1 MAANFLKSAK
11 APLAVAVASVA
22 LAQFANA
29 QVLEEVTVTAQKR
42 AENLQDVPV
51 SVAAVTGE
59 KIANHGIQNLEQ
71 MSEFVPNFSVKKGTI
86 GDQINI
92 RGIQSGIQAGFEQSV
107 GTFVDGV
114 YRGRAVQSRYTFMD
128 VGMVEVLRGPQ
139 GTLFGKNT
147 VAGALNITS
156 AAPTE
161 EFEAKIK
168 ATHNPTFDT
177 NTVFGVISGGI
188 TSNIR
193 ARLALQSN
201 TTEDGWVENIA
212 DGQSYPQVD
221 DQAGRLSIDMDLS
234 DSTVLK
240 FRGEFGE
247 WDNDG
252 LPFQTLR
259 GTPSAAANNAY
270 YGDTVGLD
278 YRTDIS
284 QINAL
289 TGQAD
294 AVLSLDSPQEFYGDM
309 QEYSFTLDH
318 ELDSG
323 ATITAIGSYSEYGFD
338 RKMDADFNRLALARF
353 DEKENFDQSS
363 FEIRFASET
372 GGTFEYVTGVYYQQA
387 HLVTSGLSY
396 FGIDTIAGSAIQ
408 SCAANTGAVD
418 MASAGMQSAINA
430 NSGIAY
436 TCYLAAA
443 GYQTG
448 MALDPSTGMVSQGL
462 IPGIARYALLDQES
476 ETYAAFGQFTYNLS
490 DATSLTV
497 GLRYTEETKTADQS
511 VNAAPFAVG
520 ATAMPAGCLMD
531 PSCAAYVGLA
541 QMLGEFDTHS
551 FTGLERKEDDFTWSI
566 NLSHDLNDDV
576 MVYASS
582 ATGAKAGGFNSFYM
596 GGTAANPDNADFE
609 GEDVLT
615 YELGSKMVLLDGR
628 ADLNLAL
635 FHTTY
640 ENLQASVFSGNTTYE
655 VRNAAEATTT
665 GLEVDS
671 RFMITE
677 DLLMNASF
685 GWIDFEYDSFREQA
699 CTGDQ
704 FMAWRQN
711 NWIANPYDPNYV
723 PVNLLTNAG
732 CSAAGVNDLAGKK
745 SANTPEFSASVGFQ
759 YFQDLSA
766 VELAYSIDFNYADE
780 HYVAED
786 LDKDS
791 LVDAEVFVNAS
802 IRLSDSDESWSVAII
817 GNNLTDINT
826 ISYAADMPLQT
837 GSQYGLTVPPR
848 SVALQAEY
856 NF

>member
-59 KIANHGIQNLEQ
+59 KIANQGIQNLEQ
-71 MSEFVPNFSVKKGTI
+71 MSEFVPNFSVKQSPL

-114 YRGRAVQSRYTFMD
+114 YRGRAVQSRYSFMD

-156 AAPTE
+156 AAPTD

-168 ATHNPTFDT
+168 ATHNPEFESDT
-177 NTVFGVISGGI
+177 VLGVI
-188 TSNIR
+188 NIPMGVVNS
-193 ARLALQSN
+193 RLAVQQ
-201 TTEDGWVENIA
+201 TTTDKGWVENIV
-212 DGQSYPQVD
+212 DNKNYPIVD
-221 DQAGRLSIDMDLS
+221 DKAARLSFDIDLG
-234 DSTVLK
+234 STVIK
-240 FRGEFGE
+240 TRHEAGE
-247 WDNDG
+247 WHNNS
-252 LPFQTLR
+252 LPFQIVR
-259 GTPSAAANNAY
+259 GTPSPAANNLY

-278 YRTDIS
+278 YRT
-284 QINAL
+284 QIGQLNIL
-289 TGQAD
+289 TGQQD
-294 AVLSLDSPQEFYGDM
+294 AVLGLESPQEFYGDM
-309 QEYSFTLDH
+309 QEHSVTLEH
-318 ELDSG
+318 EFASG
-323 ATITAIGSYSEYGFD
+323 SVFTAIASYSDYAFD
-338 RKMDADFNRLALARF
+338 RKLDADFNAVAMARF
-353 DEKENFDQSS
+353 DEKEDFDQNSL
-363 FEIRFASET
+363 ELRFASET
-372 GGTFEYVTGVYYQQA
+372 GGTFEYVTGLYYQQA
-387 HLVTSGLSY
+387 NLKATGTSY
-396 FGIDTIAGSAIQ
+396 FGVDTIAGSAIQ
-408 SCAANTGAVD
+408 SCAANTGATD
-418 MASAGMQSAINA
+418 LATAGMQSAINP
-430 NSGIAY
+430 NSGLAY

-448 MALDPSTGMVSQGL
+448 MALDPATGMVSQGM
-462 IPGIARYALLDQES
+462 IPGISRYAVLDQES

-497 GLRYTEETKTADQS
+497 GLRYTEETKTADQG
-511 VNAAPFAVG
+511 VNAALYTPG
-520 ATAMPAGCLMD
+520 STGMPAGCMMD
-531 PSCAAYVGLA
+531 PACAAYVGLA
-541 QMLGEFDTHS
+541 ESLGEFNTHYFS
-551 FTGLERKEDDFTWSI
+551 DLERKEDDFTWSI

-596 GGTAANPDNADFE
+596 GGTAANRDDADFE
-609 GEDVLT
+609 GESVLT

-628 ADLNLAL
+628 ADLNVAV

-640 ENLQASVFSGNTTYE
+640 EDLQASVFSGNTTYE
-655 VRNAAEATTT
+655 VRNAAEATTS
-665 GLEVDS
+665 GVELDS

-677 DLLMNASF
+677 NFLMNASL
-685 GWIDFEYDSFREQA
+685 GWLDFEFDSFREQA
-699 CTGDQ
+699 CTSEQ
-704 FMAWRQN
+704 FMAWRQA
-711 NWIANPYDPNYV
+711 NWNPMGTTANFI

-732 CSAAGVNDLAGKK
+732 CSAAGVNDLAGKT
-745 SANTPEFSASVGFQ
+745 SAHTPELSASLGFQ
-759 YFQDLSA
+759 LFHG
-766 VELAYSIDFNYADE
+766 LAGMEMEYGIDFNYKDE
-780 HYVAED
+780 HYVADD
-786 LDKDS
+786 LDAASK
-791 LVDAEVFVNAS
+791 VDEEIFVNAS
-802 IRLSDSDESWSVAII
+802 IRLTSGSESWSVALI
-817 GNNLTDINT
+817 GTNLTDVNT
-826 ISYAADMPLQT
+826 VSYVADVPLQT
-837 GSQYGLTVPPR
+837 GAQYGLTVPPR